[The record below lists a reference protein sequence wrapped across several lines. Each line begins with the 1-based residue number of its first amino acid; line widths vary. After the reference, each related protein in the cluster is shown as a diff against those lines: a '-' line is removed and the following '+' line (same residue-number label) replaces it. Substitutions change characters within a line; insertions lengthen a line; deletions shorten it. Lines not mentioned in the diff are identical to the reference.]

1 MLAAA
6 SKQKIAKIIITILVK
21 IRVDNNRGVVNHL
34 RLLASN
40 TSRILQ
46 KESIAVR
53 GMEIENI
60 SI

>member
-46 KESIAVR
+46 KESTAV
-53 GMEIENI
+53 
-60 SI
+60 